1 MEEHES
7 LSHTM
12 WECKHAVTFAALAF
26 DIGPG
31 AAHVKNVH
39 TAQPLKGIL

>member
-7 LSHTM
+7 LSHTR
-12 WECKHAVTFAALAF
+12 WECKYAVPFATLAF
-26 DIGPG
+26 DIGLG

-39 TAQPLKGIL
+39 TVQPLEGIL